1 MSVPDRATVTAEGC
15 STTVATDIT
24 LNIASGMN
32 AADSHFNLVII
43 PEGAGTG
50 SVALSWACGAFP
62 TVFATARDINGVA
75 MVASM
80 ADAITV
86 FEISGIDLY
95 KLRMTPSAFVG
106 ATGYKYA
113 LTPIGT

>member
-1 MSVPDRATVTAEGC
+1 MGVPNRACVTASGC
-15 STTVATDIT
+15 SSTVAVDVT
-24 LNIASGMN
+24 LDDASGMN
-32 AADSHFNLVII
+32 YADSKFNLVII

-62 TVFATARDINGVA
+62 DVFATARDANGVA
-75 MVASM
+75 MIANM
-80 ADAITV
+80 ADAVTA

>member
-1 MSVPDRATVTAEGC
+1 MSVAGRNTLSATGC
-15 STTVATDIT
+15 STTVAVT
-24 LNIASGMN
+24 LTLSEANGFDAK
-32 AADSHFNLVII
+32 DERFNLVII

-62 TVFATARDINGVA
+62 DVFATARDANGVA
-75 MVASM
+75 MIASM
-80 ADAITV
+80 ADAVTA

>member
-1 MSVPDRATVTAEGC
+1 MPVVNRTTLTASGC
-15 STTVATDIT
+15 STTVPVDIT
-24 LNIASGMN
+24 LDAASGV
-32 AADSHFNLVII
+32 DFKDTKFNLILI

-50 SVALSWACGAFP
+50 TVSLSWACGAFP
-62 TVFATARDINGVA
+62 DVFATARDANGVA
-75 MVASM
+75 MIASM
-80 ADAITV
+80 ADAVTA